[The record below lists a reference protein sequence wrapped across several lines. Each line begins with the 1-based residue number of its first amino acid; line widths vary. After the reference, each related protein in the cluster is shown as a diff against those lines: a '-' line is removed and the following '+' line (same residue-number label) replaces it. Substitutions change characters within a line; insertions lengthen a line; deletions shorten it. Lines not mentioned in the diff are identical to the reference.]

1 MSQRS
6 DTAGAR
12 AKKETPRTIADLAA
26 AAEQQAGHWL
36 DREVWW
42 RVTHWTTLVTSSVLA
57 SVAGAT
63 ALAGVWNGILAG
75 VLALAASALTAATA
89 ALRPAAMAA
98 GSGAKAAKY
107 FALARDAHQAEGTH
121 RAEDIRRDTHYALLA
136 RYDEIRTSP
145 EAALPA
151 LAP

>member
-1 MSQRS
+1 MGGKLPERS
-6 DTAGAR
+6 DTARGR
-12 AKKETPRTIADLAA
+12 AKKETPRSIADLAA

-42 RVTHWTTLVTSSVLA
+42 RV
-57 SVAGAT
+57 
-63 ALAGVWNGILAG
+63 
-75 VLALAASALTAATA
+75 
-89 ALRPAAMAA
+89 AMAA

-107 FALARDAHQAEGTH
+107 FALARDAHRAEGTH
-121 RAEDIRRDTHYALLA
+121 RAEGIRRDTYYALLA

-145 EAALPA
+145 EPALPA

>member
-1 MSQRS
+1 MSERS
-6 DTAGAR
+6 GIGRAL
-12 AKKETPRTIADLAA
+12 AKKETPRTIAELAD

-63 ALAGVWNGILAG
+63 ALAEVWHG
-75 VLALAASALTAATA
+75 VLAGGLALTASALTAAAA
-89 ALRPAAMAA
+89 ALRPAVMAA

-107 FALARDAHQAEGTH
+107 LALARDAHQAE
-121 RAEDIRRDTHYALLA
+121 DTHSADDVGCDIYYTLLA
-136 RYDEIRTSP
+136 RYDAIRTSP
-145 EAALPA
+145 EPALPA
-151 LAP
+151 LAQ